1 MATNQTLLNKRNQ
14 ALFNEYAE
22 MWGKQGMREDLIFEK
37 LSEKYFLCRDT
48 VYRIILKQSK
58 TSKNHEDE
66 SGN

>member
-1 MATNQTLLNKRNQ
+1 MVDKTLQNKRNQ
-14 ALFNEYAE
+14 AIFNEYAE

-58 TSKNHEDE
+58 TAKQSDK
-66 SGN
+66 